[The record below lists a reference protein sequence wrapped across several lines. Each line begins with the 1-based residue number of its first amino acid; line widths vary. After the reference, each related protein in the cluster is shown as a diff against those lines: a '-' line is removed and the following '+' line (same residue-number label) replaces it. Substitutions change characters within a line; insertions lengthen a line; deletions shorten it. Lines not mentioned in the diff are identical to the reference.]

1 MQFQH
6 SHIII
11 SKNPLVLMSN
21 NTSNTF
27 NLWSQAYSKYS
38 LLLLIISAIL
48 ISGLISPIANAAD
61 PEDSIHTKATLA
73 IEVKRE
79 YLKYIVSQQER
90 LVTSLVES
98 PFMRSYV
105 SDYNEPDRESLTEL
119 FLTAATINKYYM
131 QVRFIDELGK
141 EKIRIEQSTTGLA
154 PMIVKETALQD
165 KSNRK
170 YFIEMKKTLVG
181 NLWHSPFDL
190 NRELGK
196 IEQVPNPTYR
206 ISSPVYLEGK
216 FKGMVIINL
225 DMTYVTQHL
234 MESPDFLIYLA
245 DANNNVLVH
254 PNPKKSWSKYLTGRS
269 QYQPTAEDSLS
280 NTSQSLEDIFKNGEG
295 IRIILE
301 PIEAT
306 SAKAVINTQ

>member
-206 ISSPVYLEGK
+206 ISSPVYLNDK
-216 FKGMVIINL
+216 FAGMVIINL
-225 DMTYVTQHL
+225 DMTSVINYLT
-234 MESPDFLIYLA
+234 ESTDFLVYLVDA
-245 DANNNVLVH
+245 DNEVLVH
-254 PNPKKSWSKYLTGRS
+254 PDATKSWSKYLKGRNK
-269 QYQPTAEDSLS
+269 YQETAEQKLK
-280 NTSQSLEDIFKNGEG
+280 NQTQSLEDIFKNREG

-306 SAKAVINTQ
+306 SPLPKAK